1 MDRQVSLNFSLREFI
16 YSDTAIRLQI
26 DNTPTDEVLVNL
38 QNVCQFILEPVR
50 NHFDKPITITSGY
63 RSPELCKAIGS
74 SERSQHCL
82 GMAVDCEVLGVPNKE
97 LADWVVNHLEFDQCI
112 LEFWKPEETNSGW
125 VHISYNKGNNRKMY
139 LRAYK
144 ANNRT
149 VYEVL

>member
-1 MDRQVSLNFSLREFI
+1 MREVSLKELLFSE
-16 YSDTAIRLQI
+16 TATRLGI
-26 DNTPTDEVLVNL
+26 DNTPTDQILINL
-38 QNVCQFILEPVR
+38 QTLIYEVIT
-50 NHFDKPITITSGY
+50 PIINEFGDIKITSGY

-97 LADWVVNHLEFDQCI
+97 LADWVVSHLEFDQVI
-112 LEFWKPEETNSGW
+112 LEFWKPEEANSGW

-139 LRAYK
+139 LRAFK
-144 ANNRT
+144 SNSRI

>member
-1 MDRQVSLNFSLREFI
+1 MDRQVSLKELLFSE
-16 YSDTAIRLQI
+16 TAIRLGI
-26 DNTPTDEVLVNL
+26 DNTPTDQILINL
-38 QNVCQFILEPVR
+38 QTLIYEVIEPIINQFGDI
-50 NHFDKPITITSGY
+50 KITSGY

-74 SERSQHCL
+74 SPTSQHAF

-97 LADWVVNHLEFDQCI
+97 LADWVVNHLEYDQVI
-112 LEFWKPEETNSGW
+112 LEFWKPEEANSGW
-125 VHISYNKGNNRKMY
+125 VHISYNKAGNRKMY

>member
-1 MDRQVSLNFSLREFI
+1 MDRQVSLKELLFSE
-16 YSDTAIRLQI
+16 TATRLGI
-26 DNTPTDEVLVNL
+26 DNTPTDQILINL
-38 QNVCQFILEPVR
+38 QTLIYEVIEPII
-50 NHFDKPITITSGY
+50 NKFGDIKITSGY

-74 SERSQHCL
+74 STTSQHTL
-82 GMAVDCEVLGVPNKE
+82 GQAVDCEVLGVPNKE

-144 ANNRT
+144 ANGRT

>member
-1 MDRQVSLNFSLREFI
+1 MDRQVSLKELLFSEV
-16 YSDTAIRLQI
+16 AIRNGI
-26 DNTPTDEVLVNL
+26 DNTPTDQILINL
-38 QNVCQFILEPVR
+38 QTLIYEIITPIVNQFGDI
-50 NHFDKPITITSGY
+50 KITSGY

-74 SERSQHCL
+74 SLTSQHTL
-82 GMAVDCEVLGVPNKE
+82 GQAVDCEVLGVPNKE

-112 LEFWKPEETNSGW
+112 LEFWKPEEINSGW

-144 ANNRT
+144 ANGRT

>member
-1 MDRQVSLNFSLREFI
+1 MREVSLKELLFSE
-16 YSDTAIRLQI
+16 TATRLGI
-26 DNTPTDEVLVNL
+26 DNTPTDQILINL
-38 QNVCQFILEPVR
+38 QTLIYEVITPIINQFGDI
-50 NHFDKPITITSGY
+50 KITSGY

-74 SERSQHCL
+74 STTSQHTL
-82 GMAVDCEVLGVPNKE
+82 GQAVDCEILGVPNKQ
-97 LADWVVNHLEFDQCI
+97 LADWIVNHLEFDQCI

-144 ANNRT
+144 ANGRT

>member
-1 MDRQVSLNFSLREFI
+1 MREVSLKELLFSET
-16 YSDTAIRLQI
+16 SIRLGI
-26 DNTPTDEVLVNL
+26 PNEPTDQILINL
-38 QNVCQFILEPVR
+38 QTLIHEIINPIINQFGDI
-50 NHFDKPITITSGY
+50 KITSGY

-74 SERSQHCL
+74 SATSQHAF

-97 LADWVVNHLEFDQCI
+97 LADWVVNHLPYDQVI
-112 LEFWKPEETNSGW
+112 LEFWKPEEANSGW
-125 VHISYNKGNNRKMY
+125 VHISYNKANNRKMY